1 MKENLLDIEE
11 LSLVSGGV
19 LKDGWEGAL
28 NKIMAVYKAKY
39 GDEGKQKVKD
49 LMVVGVKDPTSQI
62 EEADLNIMYQYIDEQ
77 WDATA
82 AFPI

>member
-1 MKENLLDIEE
+1 M
-11 LSLVSGGV
+11 LSS
-19 LKDGWEGAL
+19 K
-28 NKIMAVYKAKY
+28 KKVYKGEKPLNNEKMIHEY
-39 GDEGKQKVKD
+39 SLKIVS
-49 LMVVGVKDPTSQI
+49 GVKDPTSQI

>member
-1 MKENLLDIEE
+1 MIHEY
-11 LSLVSGGV
+11 SLKIVSGG
-19 LKDGWEGAL
+19 
-28 NKIMAVYKAKY
+28 
-39 GDEGKQKVKD
+39 
-49 LMVVGVKDPTSQI
+49 KDPTSQI

>member
-1 MKENLLDIEE
+1 MNNENMMNED
-11 LSLVSGGV
+11 SL
-19 LKDGWEGAL
+19 K
-28 NKIMAVYKAKY
+28 NCQ
-39 GDEGKQKVKD
+39 GKQKVKD

>member
-1 MKENLLDIEE
+1 MLSSKKKVYKEEKPLNNENMINED
-11 LSLVSGGV
+11 SLKIVSGG
-19 LKDGWEGAL
+19 
-28 NKIMAVYKAKY
+28 
-39 GDEGKQKVKD
+39 
-49 LMVVGVKDPTSQI
+49 KDPTSQI